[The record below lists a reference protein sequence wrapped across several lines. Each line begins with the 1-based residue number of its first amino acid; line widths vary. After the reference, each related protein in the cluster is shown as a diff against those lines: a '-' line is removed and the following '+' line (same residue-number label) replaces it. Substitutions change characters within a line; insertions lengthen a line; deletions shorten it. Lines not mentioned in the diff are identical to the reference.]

1 MSVVVPRP
9 GLRAADFGPVVVL
22 LDAER
27 GSFLALSGPTAHCWR
42 VLVSCAGNIA
52 VARQKLGLDQADL
65 LSPMLD
71 TLHKLNLLGASRIPA
86 AWPDLC
92 DGPVPPSTPSLGTDE
107 AELALGRHDPIPL
120 QRQVAVSGLLLGLAC
135 AARVF
140 RLGHLLRAIR
150 LVHRLRSARPAT
162 PAEASRVI
170 AAVRMAGLWLPVRT
184 ACLENSLATALLL
197 ACHGRG
203 VRWCLGVAIDPLRFH
218 AWVETPQG
226 PASETCQ
233 LDRFATLVH

>member
-42 VLVSCAGNIA
+42 VLVGCAGDIA
-52 VARQKLGLDQADL
+52 VARQKLVPDHSDL
-65 LSPMLD
+65 LGLMLD
-71 TLHKLNLLGASRIPA
+71 TLHKLRLLGASRTPA
-86 AWPDLC
+86 AWTDLC
-92 DGPVPPSTPSLGTDE
+92 GGLVPPTTTSLGTDE
-107 AELALGRHDPIPL
+107 AEIALGRNDPLPL
-120 QRQVAVSGLLLGLAC
+120 RRQVAVSGLLLGLAC
-135 AARVF
+135 AVRVF

-162 PAEASRVI
+162 PAEAGQII
-170 AAVRMAGLWLPVRT
+170 AAVRAAGLWLPVRT

-197 ACHGRG
+197 ACHGRR
-203 VRWCLGVAIDPLRFH
+203 VRWCLGVAIDPLRSH